1 MLGSFLLRLMRVKQP
16 GSALVVVAVG
26 LGLSA
31 PLQAAPNGVPSALI
45 SGLAGGW
52 NDNLMRIRLDGPFV
66 NPQGCPMTDGSV
78 TDPSQS
84 GADLFHSMLLSAYM
98 ANKPVSLT
106 IDGCLVDRPRI
117 ISVVIGSV

>member
-1 MLGSFLLRLMRVKQP
+1 MTRDFWKHLVGTRLLGAS
-16 GSALVVVAVG
+16 LVVAGIG
-26 LGLSA
+26 LSFSA
-31 PLQAAPNGVPSALI
+31 PLQASPNGVPSAQI

-52 NDNLMRIRLDGPFV
+52 NDNLMRVRLDGPFV
-66 NPQGCPMTDGSV
+66 NPQGCPLNDGYV

-84 GADLFHSMLLSAYM
+84 GASLFNSMLLSAYM